1 MPSFDPAATTM
12 AWSQLM
18 DYLVVEARYV
28 RGYVIWL
35 RFKDGSAGEI
45 DLEPAL
51 RGPVFEPLKSLD
63 AFREF
68 FVHPEFETLSWP
80 NGADLAPEFLHDNV
94 MPANPPT
101 PRARQYA
108 ETAASTDGVTLS
120 DALREAPLLRR
131 RPLADA
137 VREISRF
144 FGIVI
149 AMYYDEHG
157 QPHFHARSG
166 GQEVS
171 VEIESLLVRGEF
183 AGTGLRLVLD
193 WAELHKPEL
202 RENWER
208 ARRGFPLVPI
218 EPLR

>member
-1 MPSFDPAATTM
+1 M

-18 DYLVVEARYV
+18 NYLVVEAHYV
-28 RGYVIWL
+28 RDYVLWL
-35 RFKDGSAGEI
+35 RFKDGTAGEI
-45 DLEPAL
+45 DLGPAL

-94 MPANPPT
+94 TPANPPT
-101 PRARQYA
+101 SRDRQYA
-108 ETAASTDGVTLS
+108 EIATSRDGVALS
-120 DALREAPLLRR
+120 GGSHEVPLLRR
-131 RPLADA
+131 RPLADD
-137 VREISRF
+137 VPEISRF

-149 AMYYDEHG
+149 AMCYDEHG

-183 AGTGLRLVLD
+183 TGTGLRLVLD
-193 WAELHKPEL
+193 WAELHQPEL

-208 ARRGFPLVPI
+208 ARRGLPLLPI